1 MLTAGGLIAIGA
13 VAAVV
18 AQQARIAPPS
28 PPVSLGAAPEITVYK
43 TPT

>member
-28 PPVSLGAAPEITVYK
+28 PPVSLGSAPEITVYK